1 MKFAGVWGDVGQF
14 YWNRKNSR
22 VVCRELGYQDVVTVV
37 WRCSATLKSNYYTV
51 TWMDN
56 VRCYGNESSLTNCT
70 HRWQTFRGALGRDAG
85 VFCTN
90 GTEKGINEPIMIYLT
105 VNE

>member
-1 MKFAGVWGDVGQF
+1 MKYAGVWGDVGQF
-14 YWNRKNSR
+14 SWNRKNSR
-22 VVCRELGYQDVVTVV
+22 VVCRELGHQDVLTVV

-56 VRCYGNESSLTNCT
+56 VRCYGNESSLANCT
-70 HRWQTFRGALGRDAG
+70 HRWQTFRSASGRDAG

-90 GTEKGINEPIMIYLT
+90 GTEKGINEPIMIY
-105 VNE
+105 